1 MGDKDLCLLNT
12 MIFEGP
18 QSSGSSC
25 QGGIYNRCPPAP
37 PLAVERRVCHAGVW
51 LCKKTSLAITSQPC
65 APCACSSAA

>member
-37 PLAVERRVCHAGVW
+37 PLAVERRVCHAGVAVQED
-51 LCKKTSLAITSQPC
+51 LFGNHTSAVLEC
-65 APCACSSAA
+65 RMM